1 MSRVVYSAIQPS
13 GVMTLGNYIGAVN
26 NWRTMQNDPQ
36 NDKSIYALADLHTI
50 TVRQD
55 PKTFHQNAM
64 NFYAMLLA
72 CGIDPKKSIVYFQ
85 SHVHEHAELAWLL
98 NCFTY
103 VGEMQR
109 MTQFKDKSLKHAD
122 NVNMGLMDYPVLMA
136 ADILLYDATHV
147 PVGVDQMQHLEI
159 ARDIATRVNGIYGD
173 IFKIP
178 QGTLTKIGT
187 KIMSLQDPTAKM
199 SKSDPNPKGFISVFD
214 EDAVIMKKFKSAVT
228 DSEMDIRFDPQNKP
242 GVSNLLSIL
251 AVAEE
256 KTIDEVVKDCEGLM
270 YGHLKVR
277 TAEAVI
283 EMIRP
288 FKEEFNRLIQDE
300 TYLLKEAKN
309 GAEKASEIAQ
319 MVLKRFK
326 TAIGYVVI

>member
-1 MSRVVYSAIQPS
+1 
-13 GVMTLGNYIGAVN
+13 
-26 NWRTMQNDPQ
+26 
-36 NDKSIYALADLHTI
+36 
-50 TVRQD
+50 
-55 PKTFHQNAM
+55 
-64 NFYAMLLA
+64 
-72 CGIDPKKSIVYFQ
+72 
-85 SHVHEHAELAWLL
+85 
-98 NCFTY
+98 
-103 VGEMQR
+103 MQR

-251 AVAEE
+251 AVAEG

>member
-147 PVGVDQMQHLEI
+147 PVGIDQMQHLEI

-251 AVAEE
+251 AVAEG

>member
-85 SHVHEHAELAWLL
+85 YHVHEHAELAWLL

-251 AVAEE
+251 AVAEG